1 MGPIGLA
8 LLKFVGYKQ
17 ANYNINIEDD
27 ILSSTYSESV
37 VASVVDVVGGSVVR
51 TTQDGGVQKS
61 ELSSPVNPITLNKNV
76 LFIIFLTI
84 LYFEKLCVFLLFE
97 GRDQK
102 LVFVIFKT
110 DHLFKTEKVKILC
123 GIYYLKVYDDLTT
136 YISLFIF
143 SSVTH
148 KG

>member
-84 LYFEKLCVFLLFE
+84 LYFEKLCVFLL
-97 GRDQK
+97 
-102 LVFVIFKT
+102 L
-110 DHLFKTEKVKILC
+110 
-123 GIYYLKVYDDLTT
+123 
-136 YISLFIF
+136 
-143 SSVTH
+143 
-148 KG
+148 

>member
-1 MGPIGLA
+1 M
-8 LLKFVGYKQ
+8 
-17 ANYNINIEDD
+17 EHD

-84 LYFEKLCVFLLFE
+84 LYFEKLCVFLLLE
-97 GRDQK
+97 GRDKK
-102 LVFVIFKT
+102 LVFVTFKT
-110 DHLFKTEKVKILC
+110 NI
-123 GIYYLKVYDDLTT
+123 
-136 YISLFIF
+136 ISL
-143 SSVTH
+143 
-148 KG
+148 KLKM

>member
-1 MGPIGLA
+1 MAHKNLGPIGLA

-84 LYFEKLCVFLLFE
+84 LYFEKLCVFLL
-97 GRDQK
+97 
-102 LVFVIFKT
+102 L
-110 DHLFKTEKVKILC
+110 
-123 GIYYLKVYDDLTT
+123 
-136 YISLFIF
+136 
-143 SSVTH
+143 
-148 KG
+148 

>member
-1 MGPIGLA
+1 MWSPTQNLGLIGLA
-8 LLKFVGYKQ
+8 LLKFFGYKQ
-17 ANYNINIEDD
+17 ANYNINIEHD

-84 LYFEKLCVFLLFE
+84 LYFEKLCVFLLLE
-97 GRDQK
+97 GLDKK
-102 LVFVIFKT
+102 LVFVTFKT
-110 DHLFKTEKVKILC
+110 NI
-123 GIYYLKVYDDLTT
+123 
-136 YISLFIF
+136 ISL
-143 SSVTH
+143 
-148 KG
+148 KLKM